1 MIFDAEDFAVVI
13 KTELW
18 KEDCVSNGAKKFE

>member
-1 MIFDAEDFAVVI
+1 MIFDAKNFAVVI

-18 KEDCVSNGAKKFE
+18 QEDCVSNGAEKFE